1 MKAAV
6 IVLLVLRCS
15 TADIPTATVHDSFMR
30 NVQILVPGLN
40 QTRTCSG
47 VVLKT
52 DLVLTAAHCYGPGIL
67 VDQKPATVVK
77 IDIANDLL
85 LLSADTLTFLPL
97 TIGEIPVPSTKVYTV
112 SNPGS
117 YRDQVFIGYV
127 ASIEKALVNIS
138 IGSAPGASG
147 AGLYNDRGQ
156 LIAVTSQI
164 YIVAGLP
171 VFIMGP
177 HAGVIREFVKGAL

>member
-6 IVLLVLRCS
+6 LVVLMLRCS

-30 NVQILVPGLN
+30 NVQILVPGIE

-47 VVLKT
+47 VVLT
-52 DLVLTAAHCYGPGIL
+52 TNLVLTAAHCNGPGIL
-67 VDQKPATVVK
+67 VDRKPGKVVK

-97 TIGEIPVPSTKVYTV
+97 TVGEIPVPSTKVYTV

-117 YRDQVFIGYV
+117 YRDQVFIGYI
-127 ASIEKALVNIS
+127 ASIEKSVVNIG

-156 LIAVTSQI
+156 LIAITSQV
-164 YIVAGLP
+164 YIVAGSP
-171 VFIMGP
+171 VFIIGP
-177 HAGVIREFVKGAL
+177 HSGVIREFLREAL